1 MLPEPAHPEGHGGHA
16 HHPALAHHFDNL
28 AQQGEASTL
37 GMWVFLVTE
46 VLFFGG
52 LFLVYL
58 VYRSTYP
65 EAFIAGSHELDVLL
79 GGINTAV
86 LITSSLTMALAVHA
100 AQTGHRR
107 TLMIFLV
114 VTMVLGA
121 AFLGIKSVEYYHKFV
136 EHHVPG
142 PGFQFE
148 EEYIRHAQL
157 FFSLY
162 FIMTGLHA
170 LHMIIGLG
178 IMTGCSGGRGA
189 ASSPPSTTARSRSAA
204 STGTSSTSS
213 GFSCSRC
220 CICWGDTDDATADRT
235 QRPQRSQR
243 KEIYGISL
251 RALRA
256 LRSSA
261 VGCGAGGG
269 AKH

>member
-65 EAFIAGSHELDVLL
+65 EAFIAGSHELDVML

-107 TLMIFLV
+107 TLMVFLV

-178 IMTGCSGGRGA
+178 IMTWMLWWSWRGIITAEYYSPIEISGLYWHFVDIVWIFLFPLLYLLGRHG
-189 ASSPPSTTARSRSAA
+189 
-204 STGTSSTSS
+204 
-213 GFSCSRC
+213 
-220 CICWGDTDDATADRT
+220 
-235 QRPQRSQR
+235 
-243 KEIYGISL
+243 
-251 RALRA
+251 
-256 LRSSA
+256 
-261 VGCGAGGG
+261 
-269 AKH
+269 

>member
-65 EAFIAGSHELDVLL
+65 EAFIAGSHELDVML

-148 EEYIRHAQL
+148 EEYIKHAQL

-178 IMTGCSGGRGA
+178 IMTWMLWWSWRGVVSAEYYSPIEISGLYWHFVDIVWIFLFPLLYLLGRHG
-189 ASSPPSTTARSRSAA
+189 
-204 STGTSSTSS
+204 
-213 GFSCSRC
+213 
-220 CICWGDTDDATADRT
+220 
-235 QRPQRSQR
+235 
-243 KEIYGISL
+243 
-251 RALRA
+251 
-256 LRSSA
+256 
-261 VGCGAGGG
+261 
-269 AKH
+269 